1 MKVGEKS
8 SLAFGGER
16 GKEVILKYAQTI
28 LFLLTMTCSQEKLF
42 YQILTHMDFYQ
53 SLTNVEEGKYQSPSP
68 SSLPVLLSERKKAEK
83 HS

>member
-8 SLAFGGER
+8 SLAFGGGR

-53 SLTNVEEGKYQSPSP
+53 RLTNVEEGKYQSPSP
-68 SSLPVLLSERKKAEK
+68 SSLPVLLNERKKAEK